1 MAVGLGQAVTVTE
14 GSNAAEERDGTCSF
28 CGGPASGS
36 GEAKLLV
43 RSTLGPAAVCG
54 RCVESHAKLL
64 RELNERRRRQG
75 GDT

>member
-1 MAVGLGQAVTVTE
+1 MAVGLGQAVTVAE
-14 GSNAAEERDGTCSF
+14 GSNAAEERDATCSF
-28 CGGPASGS
+28 CGGPASG

-54 RCVESHAKLL
+54 RCVESHAELL
-64 RELNERRRRQG
+64 RELNERRRRQD